1 MFSVTQRYCYISQT
15 TQQVS
20 PPIKMS
26 EQQTLTDNMKLA
38 PPVKTS
44 FVFDID
50 YRKMYHNVRRCND
63 VVLHKLDK
71 AQRSADYWK
80 REHKL
85 LIDTLW
91 GWTTYQVKSKK
102 PLHTPYPVKQKS
114 KKKKPRRRRSRFLRS
129 RHSKTSHKLRLHPSR
144 QKTKLQIRLQK
155 LQRGKLKLLTSTKRK
170 TLCAKGAL
178 ARDSTLFKVSSIKA
192 IFFL

>member
-1 MFSVTQRYCYISQT
+1 
-15 TQQVS
+15 
-20 PPIKMS
+20 MS

-44 FVFDID
+44 FIFDID

-114 KKKKPRRRRSRFLRS
+114 KKKKAAATSFTFPPEQTFKDEPQTPASPLKTED
-129 RHSKTSHKLRLHPSR
+129 KTSNTPT
-144 QKTKLQIRLQK
+144 KTA
-155 LQRGKLKLLTSTKRK
+155 KRK
-170 TLCAKGAL
+170 AQVDDINKTQNTLRKRRTRKRL
-178 ARDSTLFKVSSIKA
+178 NLV
-192 IFFL
+192 